1 MKENE
6 KQEKTGLNADA
17 VMKEVLKEKKAN
29 LFATVSE
36 YIEDKTKVGEI
47 QEIINA
53 ALESAY
59 SLGEM
64 SEAAITKGD
73 EIIASMGNLFNSY
86 LNPHNAKYKQ
96 LYDNQRMTTDCLL
109 QALRIQQVQLTLKEE
124 NPSSTMDILSLI
136 GTAASF
142 AKANPGENTF
152 IEKGNKD

>member
-1 MKENE
+1 MKEE
-6 KQEKTGLNADA
+6 QKEKTEKPKVTTDS
-17 VMKEVLKEKKAN
+17 VIKEILKEKKAN

-36 YIEDKTKVGEI
+36 YIEDKTKVGEL

-96 LYDNQRMTTDCLL
+96 LYDNQRIITAHAQAEIQVL
-109 QALRIQQVQLTLKEE
+109 QAQIQTLESDGNLFTNVIERMPSIFGASLTE
-124 NPSSTMDILSLI
+124 N
-136 GTAASF
+136 AF
-142 AKANPGENTF
+142 AGRW
-152 IEKGNKD
+152 

>member
-17 VMKEVLKEKKAN
+17 VMKEVLKEQKAK

-36 YIEDKTKVGEI
+36 YIEDKTKVGEL

-59 SLGEM
+59 NLGEM
-64 SEAAITKGD
+64 SETAATKGE
-73 EIIASMGNLFNSY
+73 EILASMGNLFNSY
-86 LNPHNAKYKQ
+86 LNPANSKYKQ

-109 QALRIQQVQLTLKEE
+109 QALRIQQVQFSVHE
-124 NPSSTMDILSLI
+124 NPDYQ
-136 GTAASF
+136 ASCLASALF
-142 AKANPGENTF
+142 NPPVLEKAVKE
-152 IEKGNKD
+152 